1 MTGFPAYSGLVD
13 LTAELPADL
22 ITKQVCFSTIR
33 LNMGQFKKS
42 FFSLNLL
49 FSLFNSFICSCCVVF
64 G

>member
-42 FFSLNLL
+42 FF
-49 FSLFNSFICSCCVVF
+49 FSELAIFTF
-64 G
+64 

>member
-33 LNMGQFKKS
+33 LNMGQFKK
-42 FFSLNLL
+42 FFL
-49 FSLFNSFICSCCVVF
+49 
-64 G
+64 

>member
-33 LNMGQFKKS
+33 LNMGQFKNYCLLAIS
-42 FFSLNLL
+42 FLTPAYD
-49 FSLFNSFICSCCVVF
+49 IVVWS
-64 G
+64 